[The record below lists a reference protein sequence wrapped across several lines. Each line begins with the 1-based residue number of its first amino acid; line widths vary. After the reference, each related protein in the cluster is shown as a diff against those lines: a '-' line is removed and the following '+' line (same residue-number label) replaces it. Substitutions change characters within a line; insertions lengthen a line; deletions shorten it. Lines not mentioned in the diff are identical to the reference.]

1 MVVIGIFSIF
11 AKRIAIFQT
20 YMRKYVWGLL
30 GLLLL
35 LTSCSE
41 SKKIYKIGVSQ
52 CSAGPWRDKINNEM
66 LAAQHLYD
74 HDVKVSIVC
83 AYDDTKRQIHQI
95 DSMADAGIDLLVVA
109 PNEAEPTGEALARI
123 KARGIPVICFD
134 RTVDEKSYTAFM
146 GGSNVEAGH
155 AIGVNAIDVARGIS
169 DHKPF
174 VMEITALMSS
184 SPAQER
190 HKGFAQAMQGHDEVE
205 YVCREGDWSSET
217 PYRIMMEQIRTGH
230 LPDIVFC
237 HNDGMATGVYR
248 AVAETKTEGRVKI
261 FGIDGM
267 PGEGL
272 EYVQLGH
279 QLASYVYPT
288 GGAEIIKLAL
298 DILTGK
304 PYKRQNTL
312 DGILVV
318 RENAWSIATTSKEL
332 LRQNKDLVTIQD
344 KLESYLGLYNIQHK
358 MLIGSVILIVLL
370 MIGVIAICYAYYQ
383 TRRTIRQ
390 RQSLNEEETLLYTH
404 ATPQPK
410 RSLLETPEQEMPVP
424 RSQDVIFAEE
434 LNEAIRQKMGN
445 PNLKMDDLGESMG
458 LSRVQLYRKVKA
470 ITGLT
475 PIELLRK
482 MRLQQGYVL
491 LCTTTKTVQEIAY
504 EVGFGTPGYFSKC
517 FKQQYGKYP
526 MDLRQNGQS
535 QQI

>member
-1 MVVIGIFSIF
+1 
-11 AKRIAIFQT
+11 
-20 YMRKYVWGLL
+20 MRKIIWMLFA
-30 GLLLL
+30 LLLL
-35 LTSCSE
+35 LTSCSN

-83 AYDDTKRQIHQI
+83 AYDDTKRQIQQI

-134 RTVDEKSYTAFM
+134 RTVDENSYTAFI
-146 GGSNVEAGH
+146 GGSNVEAGR
-155 AIGVNAIDVARGIS
+155 AIGVNVLDVAHGIK

-174 VMEITALMSS
+174 IMEITALMSS

-205 YVCREGDWSSET
+205 YVCREGDWSSDT
-217 PYRIMMEQIRTGH
+217 PYRIALEQIHTGH

-248 AVAETKTEGRVKI
+248 AVAETKTEDRIKI

-288 GGAEIIKLAL
+288 GGAEIIKLAIN
-298 DILTGK
+298 ILTGK

-318 RENAWSIATTSKEL
+318 KENVWPIATTTKKL
-332 LRQNKDLVTIQD
+332 LQQNKDLVTRQAGGLFRTLQRAAQD
-344 KLESYLGLYNIQHK
+344 AHRQYHPHRHAHHSHRCP
-358 MLIGSVILIVLL
+358 
-370 MIGVIAICYAYYQ
+370 AICLLADPSGHSPTPSPQRGRDTAIHPCGTAPQALAVRDCRAGHAYA
-383 TRRTIRQ
+383 
-390 RQSLNEEETLLYTH
+390 TLAGRH
-404 ATPQPK
+404 
-410 RSLLETPEQEMPVP
+410 
-424 RSQDVIFAEE
+424 
-434 LNEAIRQKMGN
+434 
-445 PNLKMDDLGESMG
+445 
-458 LSRVQLYRKVKA
+458 
-470 ITGLT
+470 
-475 PIELLRK
+475 LR
-482 MRLQQGYVL
+482 
-491 LCTTTKTVQEIAY
+491 
-504 EVGFGTPGYFSKC
+504 
-517 FKQQYGKYP
+517 
-526 MDLRQNGQS
+526 
-535 QQI
+535 

>member
-1 MVVIGIFSIF
+1 
-11 AKRIAIFQT
+11 
-20 YMRKYVWGLL
+20 MRKICWILF

-35 LTSCSE
+35 LASCSE

-52 CSAGPWRDKINNEM
+52 CSGGAWRDKINNEM

-74 HDVKVSIVC
+74 QDVEVSIVC
-83 AYDDTKRQIHQI
+83 AYDDTKRQIQQI

-109 PNEAEPTGEALARI
+109 ANEAEPTGETLARI

-134 RTVDEKSYTAFM
+134 RTVDENSYTAFI
-146 GGSNVEAGH
+146 GGSNIEAGR
-155 AIGVNAIDVARGIS
+155 AIGINALDVAHGIK

-174 VMEITALMSS
+174 IMEITALMSS
-184 SPAQER
+184 SPAQDR
-190 HKGFAQAMQGHDEVE
+190 HKGFAQVMQGHNEVE
-205 YVCREGDWSSET
+205 YVCHEGDWSSET
-217 PYRIMMEQIRTGH
+217 SYRIVLEQIHTGH

-248 AVAETKTEGRVKI
+248 AVTETKTEGRINI

-279 QLASYVYPT
+279 LLASYVYPT
-288 GGAEIIKLAL
+288 GGAEIIKLAIN
-298 DILTGK
+298 ILTGR
-304 PYKRQNTL
+304 PYERKNTL

-318 RENAWSIATTSKEL
+318 KENVWPIATTTQKL
-332 LRQNKDLVTIQD
+332 LQQNKDLVTIQD
-344 KLESYLGLYNIQHK
+344 KLEDYLGLYNVQRK
-358 MLIGSVILIVLL
+358 MLIVSITVIILLI
-370 MIGVIAICYAYYQ
+370 IAIGALLYAYWQ
-383 TRRTIRQ
+383 TRRAIRQ
-390 RQSLNEEETLLYTH
+390 QQALNEKETLLYTH
-404 ATPQPK
+404 AAPQPM
-410 RSLLETPEQEMPVP
+410 RPFLETDKEQLPTP
-424 RSQDVIFAEE
+424 RSQDEIFAEQ
-434 LNEAIRQKMGN
+434 LNEAIRAQMSN
-445 PNLKMDDLGESMG
+445 PELKIEDLGESMK
-458 LSRVQLYRKVKA
+458 LSRVQLYRRVKS

-475 PIELLRK
+475 PVELLRK
-482 MRLQQGYVL
+482 IRLQQGYVL

-535 QQI
+535 EQI